1 METSLI
7 HLEKLSK
14 SVKTCQMSESI
25 NRSLPWNAKG
35 TLGITLYHPL
45 RLASGKKQHTNNN
58 FTKLCDRKTHKRK
71 ISLLAFTIQ

>member
-45 RLASGKKQHTNNN
+45 RLASGKKTTYKQQ
-58 FTKLCDRKTHKRK
+58 FYKT
-71 ISLLAFTIQ
+71 L